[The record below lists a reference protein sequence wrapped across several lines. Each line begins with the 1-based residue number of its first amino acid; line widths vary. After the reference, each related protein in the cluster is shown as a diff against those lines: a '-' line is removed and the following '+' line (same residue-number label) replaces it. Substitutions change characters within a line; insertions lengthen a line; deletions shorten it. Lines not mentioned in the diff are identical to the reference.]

1 MNIFPDK
8 HRIYVH
14 VNVVEMFVMQWK
26 SLVTGGVMRNHNGQK
41 IFQPSIP

>member
-1 MNIFPDK
+1 MNIFHDK

-14 VNVVEMFVMQWK
+14 VNVVEIFVIQLK
-26 SLVTGGVMRNHNGQK
+26 SLVNSGVMRNQNGQK